1 MLNLVWCRP
10 QISEDATSGPGDVR
24 GLEAALLVHR
34 VDGDGHLPL
43 AGEDVATLRDL
54 QVHHGEVPVL
64 QEQHTALAELPPAQP
79 EFQRLLH
86 QGAQAPHQAR
96 QGRLLD
102 PPPQGHRHV

>member
-34 VDGDGHLPL
+34 VDRDGHLPL
-43 AGEDVATLRDL
+43 AGEDAAPLRDL
-54 QVHHGEVPVL
+54 QVHHGAVPVL
-64 QEQHTALAELPPAQP
+64 QEQHPALAELPQTQP
-79 EFQRLLH
+79 QLQRLLH
-86 QGAQAPHQAR
+86 QGAQASHQAG

-102 PPPQGHRHV
+102 APPQGHRHV